1 MQLHRQHKRRTDEE
15 ANWDMM
21 EQNEITVETKGTV
34 AVLGVGGDV
43 TSSSEPFF
51 NEAYHHSEV
60 GGTSKIILRFDE
72 EAYIN
77 SGGIAV
83 LIQLLAEAK
92 RNRQRVC
99 ITGLSEHFKKVFH
112 MVGITRFADIFPSVE
127 EALKEM
133 G

>member
-1 MQLHRQHKRRTDEE
+1 MAD
-15 ANWDMM
+15 
-21 EQNEITVETKGTV
+21 QNKIIVETKGTV
-34 AVLGVGGDV
+34 AVLDIKGDV
-43 TSSSEPFF
+43 TGASEPFF
-51 NEAYHHSEV
+51 SEAYHHPDAD
-60 GGTSKIILRFDE
+60 GTGKLLLKFDG

-99 ITGLSEHFKKVFH
+99 ITGLSAHFKKVFH